1 MLMVKPSKN
10 VFKIGQTEVYF
21 IHTVSTICAII
32 AYPSFWD
39 TQCIAATELM
49 GGASQKKPGNTK
61 ASK

>member
-21 IHTVSTICAII
+21 IHAVSTICAII
-32 AYPSFWD
+32 AYPSFRD

>member
-10 VFKIGQTEVYF
+10 VFKIGHTEVYF
-21 IHTVSTICAII
+21 IHAVSTICAII
-32 AYPSFWD
+32 AYPSFRD